1 MRKLV
6 LLLYSQGVDILAKI
20 NERIKERRKQ
30 LNITLLELAEF
41 VGVKEATIQRYESGE
56 IKSIPYDNI
65 VLISEYLKCTP
76 QYLLGWVDEI
86 TPNVELSDH
95 EKELVQAYRNRPD
108 RQDSVD
114 ALLEIG
120 KYAREYYMAA
130 KSTDNQKHSK
140 VSLSDEKV
148 NMIKNTKES
157 DIDC

>member
-1 MRKLV
+1 MSKV
-6 LLLYSQGVDILAKI
+6 

-65 VLISEYLKCTP
+65 VLLAEYLKCTP
-76 QYLLGWVDEI
+76 QYLLGWVNEVS
-86 TPNVELSDH
+86 PELQLSDH

-120 KYAREYYMAA
+120 NYSKEYYMAA
-130 KSTDNQKHSK
+130 NSTNNQKHTK
-140 VSLSDEKV
+140 ISLSDKKV

>member
-1 MRKLV
+1 MSIV
-6 LLLYSQGVDILAKI
+6 

-41 VGVKEATIQRYESGE
+41 VGVKEATMQRYESGE

-86 TPNVELSDH
+86 SPDMHLSEH

-114 ALLEIG
+114 ALLQIG
-120 KYAREYYMAA
+120 KYKEYYIAA
-130 KSTDNQKHSK
+130 NSTDNQKHTK
-140 VSLSDEKV
+140 ISLSDENV
-148 NMIKNTKES
+148 NKLKRTKES

>member
-1 MRKLV
+1 MSIV
-6 LLLYSQGVDILAKI
+6 

-86 TPNVELSDH
+86 SPDIHLSDH

-114 ALLEIG
+114 ALLQIG
-120 KYAREYYMAA
+120 KYKEYYMAA
-130 KSTDNQKHSK
+130 NSTDNQRHTK
-140 VSLSDEKV
+140 VSLSDENV
-148 NMIKNTKES
+148 NKLKNTKES
-157 DIDC
+157 NIDC

>member
-1 MRKLV
+1 ME
-6 LLLYSQGVDILAKI
+6 IH
-20 NERIKERRKQ
+20 ERIKKRRK
-30 LNITLLELAEF
+30 ELGLSAEA
-41 VGVKEATIQRYESGE
+41 VAEKLDISPATMYRYENNE
-56 IKSIPYDNI
+56 IKKFPIDILMPLAN
-65 VLISEYLKCTP
+65 VLHTTPTYLM
-76 QYLLGWVDEI
+76 GWDYSDDI
-86 TPNVELSDH
+86 ELNDH

-120 KYAREYYMAA
+120 NYSKKYYMAA

>member
-1 MRKLV
+1 ME
-6 LLLYSQGVDILAKI
+6 IH
-20 NERIKERRKQ
+20 ERIKKRRKELGLSAETVAEK
-30 LNITLLELAEF
+30 LNISP
-41 VGVKEATIQRYESGE
+41 ATMYRYENNE
-56 IKSIPYDNI
+56 IKKFPIDILMPLAN
-65 VLISEYLKCTP
+65 VLHTTPAYLM
-76 QYLLGWVDEI
+76 GWDDSDDI
-86 TPNVELSDH
+86 ELNDH

-120 KYAREYYMAA
+120 NYSKEYYMAA